1 MRRAWLTLLVVGIV
15 LTSSGVWRLEA
26 QGAALSPVPGLR
38 LEWTTEATAGKWQ
51 HVCGYL
57 YNDTPNVPRQV
68 RLLVEARDS
77 SGRVVDW
84 RVAPVL
90 GCLVDADIGGLDRFK
105 RLSAYLTG
113 LLLGALL
120 TALTASWWV
129 SWLPYVVG
137 P

>member
-1 MRRAWLTLLVVGIV
+1 MRKAWLTLLVAGIV

-57 YNDTPNVPRQV
+57 YNDTPSVPREV

-90 GCLVDADIGGLDRFK
+90 GYIAPRGRTYFCSVAAAGAAGYSVSVLAAEWTSDR
-105 RLSAYLTG
+105 
-113 LLLGALL
+113 
-120 TALTASWWV
+120 
-129 SWLPYVVG
+129 
-137 P
+137 